1 MSTESPPVDPPVEGS
16 PLPAIL
22 AGVAILAVA
31 AFLIFGSG
39 SSEQA
44 TEDARGAKGGQAGM
58 SGDAKAGAGGR
69 VRGGVGARAADAAQ
83 GRSGARRNPKLGSPI
98 EGMKL
103 NPSAPPE
110 PPNFESKE
118 EEIAYFEK
126 KLERERELLEQRA
139 RFVERV
145 KKAVREAPSAEER
158 SVAEGR
164 SKIVSDNYAQQ
175 QEAVKELEAKVARL
189 KG

>member
-44 TEDARGAKGGQAGM
+44 TEDVPGAKGGQAGM
-58 SGDAKAGAGGR
+58 SSDAKAGAGGR
-69 VRGGVGARAADAAQ
+69 VRGGVGARAADRAE
-83 GRSGARRNPKLGSPI
+83 GRSGARHNSKFSSSI

-103 NPSAPPE
+103 TPSQPPE
-110 PPNFESKE
+110 PPSFTSKD

-126 KLERERELLEQRA
+126 KLERERQILDQRA

-145 KKAVREAPSAEER
+145 KKAVREASSADER
-158 SVAEGR
+158 GVAEGR
-164 SKIVSDNYAQQ
+164 SKIVTDNYEHQ
-175 QEAVKELEAKVARL
+175 QEVVQELEAKVAGL